1 MVEIISGEKGK
12 GKTKRLLD
20 RVRGD
25 VKNAQGSIVFLDKNQ
40 KHMYELD
47 SKVRLINMA
56 DYDVE
61 SSDEFLGFLSGVISQ
76 NNDIE
81 EIFLDSFLTIGY
93 IDTSEGLVRAVEKL
107 DQMSEKFETNFILSV
122 SKDERELPD
131 AVKPKIIISL

>member
-12 GKTKRLLD
+12 GKTKQLLD

-81 EIFLDSFLTIGY
+81 EIGHSFSG
-93 IDTSEGLVRAVEKL
+93 
-107 DQMSEKFETNFILSV
+107 F
-122 SKDERELPD
+122 
-131 AVKPKIIISL
+131 

>member
-1 MVEIISGEKGK
+1 
-12 GKTKRLLD
+12 
-20 RVRGD
+20 
-25 VKNAQGSIVFLDKNQ
+25 
-40 KHMYELD
+40 MYELD

-61 SSDEFLGFLSGVISQ
+61 SSDEVLGFLSGVISQ

-107 DQMSEKFETNFILSV
+107 DQMSEKFETNFILSI
-122 SKDERELPD
+122 SKDERELPE